1 MNQKITIEQLKELV
15 KRKPKYRNEKVVVD
29 GIRFDS
35 KREARRHQELKLMFR
50 AGLIANLRRQ
60 VLYPL
65 YVNGILICRYKADF
79 VYLDLKSG
87 KEIVEDAKGFR
98 TKEYRIK
105 AKLFEALYGHPILE
119 T

>member
-1 MNQKITIEQLKELV
+1 MTDCLTISEFKALGK
-15 KRKPKYRNEKVVVD
+15 KKPKYRNEKVVVD
-29 GIRFDS
+29 GIHFDS
-35 KREARRHQELKLMFR
+35 KREAKRHQELKLMLR

-65 YVNGILICRYKADF
+65 HVKGILICRYKADF

-87 KEIVEDAKGFR
+87 KEIVEDTKGFR

-105 AKLFEALYGHPILE
+105 AKLFAAVYGYSILE